1 MKLNDSHRPVQLQ
14 DFWKCLPARPPPTLQ
29 RRGKGVVDIT
39 ALYGHCP
46 LLILS
51 YTDYVALSDAVA
63 WVISSQPEAVM
74 VFAPTFLHGNVL
86 LSSMLYMS
94 VLLTTVYTI

>member
-1 MKLNDSHRPVQLQ
+1 MKFSDSHRPVQLQ
-14 DFWKCLPARPPPTLQ
+14 DFWKCLPVRPPPTLQ
-29 RRGKGVVDIT
+29 RRGKSTDIT
-39 ALYGHCP
+39 VLYGHFP

-51 YTDYVALSDAVA
+51 YTDYIALSDAVA

-74 VFAPTFLHGNVL
+74 VFAPTFLHGNIL